1 MLVRYLKEIIIN
13 LVSNAIKYTPEEGSV
28 HVEVKARTRDIMVSV
43 KDTGWG
49 IPEFAQDQVFSKFFR
64 AHNVVKRET
73 TGTGLGLYLVKGLLD
88 LIEGKIWFESTEG
101 VGTTFFFTIP
111 KKLQVKRAP
120 LPNDRQNEYNE
131 M

>member
-1 MLVRYLKEIIIN
+1 MLKLKLEQ
-13 LVSNAIKYTPEEGSV
+13 E
-28 HVEVKARTRDIMVSV
+28 
-43 KDTGWG
+43 
-49 IPEFAQDQVFSKFFR
+49 QVFSKFFR